1 MMKGDVVV
9 RKPQCGKMK
18 DIVEMIHISEWISWQ
33 ARPTVFLL
41 CCGLKIVSY
50 DYDSSFGH
58 VPAAPVALHQHM
70 LAPFH
75 YGSSFNSRILCGA
88 VSSVGILLTLS
99 HRKHKGVHTFLCS
112 IAFER
117 RLARHSCSCVVIVFN
132 VKEWCKV
139 LWPPWVPTTSMFCF
153 LLFTKGLSF
162 LKISIGLSYG
172 VRTRRTIVVC
182 VPDLSF
188 NYTFTF
194 GIWSDVVCESSKL
207 LLGCLSSSHLYFQR
221 VKRKKGYQV
230 THYMQSEV

>member
-1 MMKGDVVV
+1 
-9 RKPQCGKMK
+9 
-18 DIVEMIHISEWISWQ
+18 
-33 ARPTVFLL
+33 
-41 CCGLKIVSY
+41 
-50 DYDSSFGH
+50 
-58 VPAAPVALHQHM
+58 M

-88 VSSVGILLTLS
+88 VSYVGILLTLS
-99 HRKHKGVHTFLCS
+99 HREHKGVHTFLCS

-117 RLARHSCSCVVIVFN
+117 RLARHSCSCVVIVFT

-139 LWPPWVPTTSMFCF
+139 LWPPWVPTTSMFSF

-172 VRTRRTIVVC
+172 VRTRRTRVVC

-221 VKRKKGYQV
+221 VKRKKGTKSHIICKV
-230 THYMQSEV
+230 KCSLIDKICESIFIASFLAFLKGEARFSEKNVC